1 MGNLTLTYS
10 TSTSSTGIKGRSIS
24 SARTHH
30 IVVDD
35 SGGEELGAGELFL
48 GAIGA
53 CAVNMIGRNADS
65 EGLPLEWIEADVDAY
80 RDSAK
85 PEGDLAIFD
94 RINVNIRLWGLADD
108 QADKMVAIWKRR

>member
-1 MGNLTLTYS
+1 MANLNLTYS

-53 CAVNMIGRNADS
+53 CAVNMIGRNAAS
-65 EGLPLEWIEADVDAY
+65 EGFSLEWIEADVDAY
-80 RDSAK
+80 RDSEK
-85 PEGDLAIFD
+85 PESDLAIFD
-94 RINVNIRLWGLADD
+94 QVNVNIRMWGLDD
-108 QADKMVAIWKRR
+108 TQGDKMVAIWKRR